1 MTLSRGRL
9 IRPALILA
17 TALTVSGCNIQPPE
31 VSAVE
36 WRLESRPSESG
47 KPYESLSVFGVVK
60 DDDNL
65 DNIVE
70 LWVVDDE
77 AALSWKLTSAD
88 WIRSGEG
95 GDTWIGGSALAQA
108 DFSPLPRG
116 SYRLVAIDASGQR
129 AERTFEVAG
138 TFPDRN
144 APMASYAGS
153 SLSIVSDWPETLVL
167 AFDGTGALIASPGAP
182 PGSSSLDEA
191 LGEDIAFR
199 TAELGAYGY
208 DPDLRMGAFSKR
220 IKTR

>member
-1 MTLSRGRL
+1 M
-9 IRPALILA
+9 
-17 TALTVSGCNIQPPE
+17 
-31 VSAVE
+31 E

-47 KPYESLSVFGVVK
+47 TPYESLSVFGVVK
-60 DDDNL
+60 DEDNL

-88 WIRSGEG
+88 WIKSSAG
-95 GDTWIGGSALAQA
+95 GDAWIGGSALAQA

-129 AERTFEVAG
+129 AESAFEVAG
-138 TFPDRN
+138 AFPDRK
-144 APMASYAGS
+144 APTLLYADS
-153 SLSIVSDWPETLVL
+153 ALTVASDWPETLLL

-182 PGSSSLDEA
+182 PASASLEEA
-191 LGEDIAFR
+191 LGEDTAFR

-208 DPDLRMGAFSKR
+208 DPDLRMGAFTKR